1 MYSVMFSCAERSGGK
16 AAPCLYGAVIH
27 VYVSW
32 CRMSAQNANYII
44 RGTSLP
50 GVPLSSPL
58 PQGYRPSQ
66 TSSDGGYD
74 QTQRSE
80 MAEGDLVRITQS
92 ERNSL
97 GAGPVFERHNPAQ
110 VLSQQKQNG
119 AQQNIVPDGTLLV
132 SEKEWYD
139 KILYTELLESRLREA
154 EQEIEAMQVVY
165 QDIVR
170 RVKERST
177 GASDNSFLQ
186 ELQEQL
192 AKERQISEKATRE
205 KNELIARCVHLN

>member
-1 MYSVMFSCAERSGGK
+1 
-16 AAPCLYGAVIH
+16 
-27 VYVSW
+27 
-32 CRMSAQNANYII
+32 MSAPNANYII

-58 PQGYRPSQ
+58 AQEYRPSQ
-66 TSSDGGYD
+66 TSSNGGYD
-74 QTQRSE
+74 QIQRSE
-80 MAEGDLVRITQS
+80 MTESDLVRVTQS
-92 ERNSL
+92 LERNSL
-97 GAGPVFERHNPAQ
+97 GAGPVFERPHPGQ
-110 VLSQQKQNG
+110 VLSQQTQYG
-119 AQQNIVPDGTLLV
+119 AQQNIVPDGKLLV
-132 SEKEWYD
+132 SEREWYD
-139 KILYTELLESRLREA
+139 KILYTEMLESRLREA

-177 GASDNSFLQ
+177 GASDNSILQ